1 MSPLVVSSVCCLHAP
16 KGDGRLASRHP
27 EMSANGP
34 RTLSR
39 AAGNVL
45 PGSIRPV
52 LVALTGGIGS
62 GKSTVAS
69 LLAARGAVIVDADAI
84 ARVVVE
90 PGMPAF
96 AALVERFGQGIVA
109 ADGTLDRPG
118 LAAMAFADDESRK
131 ALGEITW
138 PAIGEE
144 TERRIAAAG
153 DDAVVVCDIPLLVES
168 KAAGSRPYAAVI
180 VVEAPSELRLDRLV
194 VRGLT
199 RDDAVARMAAQATD
213 EQRREVAT
221 HLVDNSGDLEALE
234 RRVDDVW
241 ADLLRIQETWVPPE
255 PEPAADSPT

>member
-1 MSPLVVSSVCCLHAP
+1 MPRQE
-16 KGDGRLASRHP
+16 K
-27 EMSANGP
+27 MSANGP

-39 AAGNVL
+39 AVGKVR

-69 LLAARGAVIVDADAI
+69 LLAAHGALIVDADAI
-84 ARVVVE
+84 ARLVVE

-96 AALVERFGQGIVA
+96 VALVKRFGEGIVA

-118 LAAMAFADDESRK
+118 LAAVAFADDESRK

-144 TERRIAAAG
+144 TERQIAAAG
-153 DDAVVVCDIPLLVES
+153 AAIVVCDIPLLVES

-180 VVEAPSELRLDRLV
+180 VVEAPRELRLDRLV
-194 VRGLT
+194 GRGLT
-199 RDDAVARMAAQATD
+199 RDDAAARMAAQATD

-221 HLVDNSGDLEALE
+221 HLVDNAGDLDALE
-234 RRVDDVW
+234 RQVDHVW

-255 PEPAADSPT
+255 PDPVPESAGDSPA